1 MMTMTALLFCSS
13 LPLLLALQTEIKIKE
28 VPMMITKKLAKLSK
42 EHPRI
47 TIRTLA
53 TLMAINDNEGCSVSE
68 LSQFMGVNEK
78 NVATTIRRLEEGR
91 DSGDVKLIKVKQ
103 NKDDKRFKLVWL
115 TAKGK
120 ALLKRLG

>member
-1 MMTMTALLFCSS
+1 MPFLLV
-13 LPLLLALQTEIKIKE
+13 LQTAIKIKE
-28 VPMMITKKLAKLSK
+28 VPIMNAKKLTQLSQQ
-42 EHPRI
+42 HPRL
-47 TIRTLA
+47 TVRTLA

-68 LSQFMGVNEK
+68 LSQFMKVNEK

-103 NKDDKRFKLVWL
+103 NKEDKRFKLIWL

-120 ALLKRLG
+120 ALVKKLG

>member
-1 MMTMTALLFCSS
+1 MMN
-13 LPLLLALQTEIKIKE
+13 
-28 VPMMITKKLAKLSK
+28 TKKLVTLSNQN
-42 EHPRI
+42 PRL

-68 LSQFMGVNEK
+68 LSQFMKVNEK

-103 NKDDKRFKLVWL
+103 SKDDKRFKHIWL
-115 TAKGK
+115 SAKGK
-120 ALLKRLG
+120 ALVKRL

>member
-1 MMTMTALLFCSS
+1 
-13 LPLLLALQTEIKIKE
+13 
-28 VPMMITKKLAKLSK
+28 MITKKLAKLSK